1 MFKKKEV
8 VLGLRTTKEVATQIK
23 KLAEE
28 KEITLSALLNILVVE
43 YIKNNK

>member
-8 VLGLRTTKEVATQIK
+8 VLALRTTKEVATQIK

-28 KEITLSALLNILVVE
+28 KEITLSALLNTLVVE